1 MASVIDIG
9 GLFSQSFTLVWRRK
23 FLWLMGLLM
32 GINGLVVGLARPFLR
47 TAVPDQWLNLAYW
60 LDMLQSGS
68 FQLPAINLTPSQM
81 WGYVLVGSLALF
93 VYVVLF
99 WVIVTVAEGA
109 IIGAAYEEAE
119 ARPSHLGR
127 SVRFGIGYL
136 PRFAAIDAAV
146 FLPIFLLLLL
156 MMMVALADTAVIAYL
171 TLQTQTETS
180 TVITIYALGWLCVLA
195 LGCCIPPLTIVLV
208 WYRTLA
214 FRDAAILGHGV
225 REALRHTRQV
235 IRQHF
240 GELLAL
246 AVLLYGL
253 SYVLGWLFSLLTL
266 PVLALTAVPLA
277 AGITSP
283 LGFVAAATNLLL
295 SLLVA
300 LLKGMVHAFTA
311 VAWTLA
317 YRELSRNR

>member
-1 MASVIDIG
+1 MIDIG
-9 GLFSQSFTLVWRRK
+9 ALFSQSLQLVWRRK
-23 FLWLMGLLM
+23 FLWLLGLLM
-32 GINGLVVGLARPFLR
+32 GVNGLVFSLLRPFLR
-47 TAVPDQWLNLAYW
+47 AAIPPEWLSLYAW
-60 LDMLQSGS
+60 MEKLQSGS
-68 FQLPAINLTPSQM
+68 FQLPALNLTTAELWRYILLGS
-81 WGYVLVGSLALF
+81 VGLF

-109 IIGAAYEEAE
+109 LIGAAIEESA
-119 ARPSHLGR
+119 ARPSRLAHSIRLGL
-127 SVRFGIGYL
+127 GYL

-146 FLPIFLLLLL
+146 FLPIFLLALL
-156 MMMVALADTAVIAYL
+156 MMAVALADTLFLAYL
-171 TLQTQTETS
+171 TLETEATATTAV
-180 TVITIYALGWLCVLA
+180 TVYALGWICVLG
-195 LGCCIPPLTIVLV
+195 LGCCIPPLTLILI

-225 REALRHTRQV
+225 RESLRHTRQV
-235 IRQHF
+235 IRRHF

-277 AGITSP
+277 AGSSSLAGI
-283 LGFVAAATNLLL
+283 LAAGLNVLL

-300 LLKGMVHAFTA
+300 LLKGVVHAFTA

-317 YRELSRNR
+317 YRELNRNP

>member
-1 MASVIDIG
+1 MIDIG
-9 GLFSQSFTLVWRRK
+9 GLFSQSLTLLWRRK
-23 FLWLMGLLM
+23 FLWLLGLLM

-47 TAVPDQWLNLAYW
+47 TAVPAQWLSPEHW
-60 LDMLQSGS
+60 LEMVQSGR
-68 FQLPAINLTPSQM
+68 FLLPAMNLTTAEL
-81 WGYVLVGSLALF
+81 WRYVLWGSLALF

-109 IIGAAYEEAE
+109 IIGAVTEEGE

-127 SVRFGIGYL
+127 SVRLGINYL

-146 FLPIFLLLLL
+146 FLPVFLLLLL
-156 MMMVALADTAVIAYL
+156 MMAVALVDTAVIAYL

-195 LGCCIPPLTIVLV
+195 LGCCIPPLTFVLI

-225 REALRHTRQV
+225 RESLRHTRQV

-253 SYVLGWLFSLLTL
+253 SYVLGWLFSL
-266 PVLALTAVPLA
+266 
-277 AGITSP
+277 
-283 LGFVAAATNLLL
+283 
-295 SLLVA
+295 
-300 LLKGMVHAFTA
+300 
-311 VAWTLA
+311 
-317 YRELSRNR
+317 

>member
-1 MASVIDIG
+1 MIDIG
-9 GLFSQSFTLVWRRK
+9 GLLSQSLTLVWRRK
-23 FLWLMGLLM
+23 FLWLLGLLM
-32 GINGLVVGLARPFLR
+32 GINGLVVGLVRPFLR
-47 TAVPDQWLNLAYW
+47 TAIPEQWLSLEYW
-60 LDMLQSGS
+60 LAMLQSGS
-68 FQLPAINLTPSQM
+68 FQLPTISLTTAEL
-81 WGYVLVGSLALF
+81 WRYVLWGSVALF

-109 IIGAAYEEAE
+109 IIGAAHEEAE
-119 ARPSHLGR
+119 RRPSRLGH
-127 SVRFGIGYL
+127 SVRLGLSYL

-146 FLPIFLLLLL
+146 FLPVFLLLLL
-156 MMMVALADTAVIAYL
+156 MMAVALADTAVIAYL

-180 TVITIYALGWLCVLA
+180 TVITIYALGWLCVLG
-195 LGCCIPPLTIVLV
+195 LGCCIPPLTLVLI

-225 REALRHTRQV
+225 RESLRHTRQV

-240 GELLAL
+240 GVLLAL

-277 AGITSP
+277 AGSSSLAGI
-283 LGFVAAATNLLL
+283 LATGLNVLL

-300 LLKGMVHAFTA
+300 LLKGVVHAFTA

-317 YRELSRNR
+317 YRELSRRP

>member
-47 TAVPDQWLNLAYW
+47 TTVPEQWLSLEYW
-60 LDMLQSGS
+60 LEMVQSGT
-68 FQLPAINLTPSQM
+68 FQLPTMNLTTAEL
-81 WGYVLVGSLALF
+81 WRYVLWGSLALF

-109 IIGAAYEEAE
+109 IIGAAQEEAE

-127 SVRFGIGYL
+127 SVRLGIGYL

-225 REALRHTRQV
+225 REALRHTRQI

-266 PVLALTAVPLA
+266 PVLALTAAPLA
-277 AGITSP
+277 AGTTSP
-283 LGFVAAATNLLL
+283 LGFVAAVTNLLL

>member
-1 MASVIDIG
+1 MIDIG

-47 TAVPDQWLNLAYW
+47 TAVPEQWLSLEYW
-60 LDMLQSGS
+60 LEMVQSGA
-68 FQLPAINLTPSQM
+68 FQLPAINLTTAEL
-81 WGYVLVGSLALF
+81 WRYVLWGALTLF

-99 WVIVTVAEGA
+99 WVIVMVAEGA
-109 IIGAAYEEAE
+109 IIGAAIEESDG
-119 ARPSHLGR
+119 RPSHLGR
-127 SVRFGIGYL
+127 SVRLGIGYL

-146 FLPIFLLLLL
+146 FLPVFLLLLL
-156 MMMVALADTAVIAYL
+156 LMVVALADTAVIAYL

-195 LGCCIPPLTIVLV
+195 LGCCIPPLTIVLA

-214 FRDAAILGHGV
+214 FRDAAILHHSV
-225 REALRHTRQV
+225 RESLPHTRQV
-235 IRQHF
+235 IRQRF

-253 SYVLGWLFSLLTL
+253 NYVLGWLFSLLML

-295 SLLVA
+295 SLLTA

-317 YRELSRNR
+317 YRELSHNP